1 MSDISSCNNINI
13 YIIMEIQPQSTSS
26 LIFKFFVFIGLFFFL
41 KKIYNFVSWIYK
53 SFLLPPVDFKKEYGD
68 GWAVITGGSDGI
80 GFAFAEE
87 FLKQNLKICIIARN
101 EEKIKKVIE
110 QLKEK
115 YKNGNVKY
123 IVWDFD
129 KRYTNEEINELKNKF
144 SSELNNDISILYNNV
159 GNVARGKLT
168 ELSNEEIQTMFNIN
182 IAAPTFITK
191 IVIDLMLKRKEKS
204 LVFFSGAV
212 MGRMR
217 FATRQVYSSAKSYL
231 ESFSE
236 CLAREYPSID
246 FTCLNIG
253 PVESNFNRA
262 KMPFTVKPR
271 QFAESAVNKLG
282 RYGFTGGCIQHD
294 IFWFLFWN
302 IPFLSGMIHKK
313 MGAKPKSI

>member
-1 MSDISSCNNINI
+1 MD
-13 YIIMEIQPQSTSS
+13 
-26 LIFKFFVFIGLFFFL
+26 
-41 KKIYNFVSWIYK
+41 
-53 SFLLPPVDFKKEYGD
+53 
-68 GWAVITGGSDGI
+68 I
-80 GFAFAEE
+80 GFKPERIQFDDHY
-87 FLKQNLKICIIARN
+87 KKNLLTNLIYRGLSKNCIRKIID
-101 EEKIKKVIE
+101 ET
-110 QLKEK
+110 
-115 YKNGNVKY
+115 
-123 IVWDFD
+123 D
-129 KRYTNEEINELKNKF
+129 LKNKF